1 MEVLL
6 LFHIGRR
13 KSLLVRLGDDGRLV
27 VLIRLPEDDA
37 DLVISEVFAR
47 EDFDVLVGVALGP
60 AFGVALL
67 DPGAVRIG
75 DAVAFVAEGFWLLFK
90 LLAGINE
97 HDAACMAGGLVIPQQ
112 PDVGKDAGVIEK
124 LVGQHDDGIQP
135 VVLQD
140 PAADLAL
147 AGAAVAIGEG

>member
-6 LFHIGRR
+6 LLHVGGRE
-13 KSLLVRLGDDGRLV
+13 SLLVRLGDGGGLV

-47 EDFDVLVGVALGP
+47 EDFHLLVGIALGP
-60 AFGVALL
+60 AFDVALL
-67 DPGAVRIG
+67 DPGAVGIG
-75 DAVAFVAEGFWLLFK
+75 DAVAFVAEGFRLLLK
-90 LLAGINE
+90 LLAGINK

-112 PDVGKDAGVIEK
+112 PDVGEDASIIEQ

-147 AGAAVAIGEG
+147 ARAAVAI